1 MLYRRGRAA
10 ARTDARGRTRI
21 APIVGGVALRVP
33 GDRVSCEAASSRHLE
48 GSIMSDWTTDDIPD
62 QTGKVILITGANSG
76 IGYEAAK
83 ALVDKGAH
91 VVLACRSRAKA
102 EEAVARIE
110 AGDPPTSTA
119 SSTTTSTAASAA
131 GSTEILE
138 MDLADLDS
146 VRAAADTF
154 LAAHDRLDVLVN
166 NAGLMAIPKKLT
178 EQGVE
183 MQFGVNHLGHFALTG
198 HLLDVLA
205 ASGTDDEPARVVSI
219 SSQAHRT
226 GKIDIDNL
234 DAGTSY
240 NPWRAYGQ
248 SKLANLL
255 FMRELD
261 ERCDD
266 ADLPIMSVAAHPGG
280 SDTNLGNES
289 AGDLVTR
296 ALDLVRPLFIKLAT
310 QSAAMGALPTLRAA
324 TDPDVD
330 GGDYFGPDG
339 FNELKGHPEKVG
351 MSKRAKDDDLADQL
365 WSVSIE
371 LSGVDYLT

>member
-1 MLYRRGRAA
+1 
-10 ARTDARGRTRI
+10 
-21 APIVGGVALRVP
+21 
-33 GDRVSCEAASSRHLE
+33 
-48 GSIMSDWTTDDIPD
+48 MSDWTTDDIPD
-62 QTGKVILITGANSG
+62 QTGTTVLITGANSG

-91 VVLACRSRAKA
+91 VVLACRSPAKA
-102 EEAVARIE
+102 EGAVAQIE
-110 AGDPPTSTA
+110 AAGP
-119 SSTTTSTAASAA
+119 A

-146 VRAAADTF
+146 VEQAADTF
-154 LAAHDRLDVLVN
+154 LADPDRLDVLVN
-166 NAGLMAIPKKLT
+166 NAGLMAIPEKLT

-205 ASGTDDEPARVVSI
+205 ASGTDDQPARVVTI
-219 SSQAHRT
+219 SSQAHRG
-226 GKIDIDNL
+226 GKIDFDNL
-234 DAGTSY
+234 DAAQSY

-255 FMRELD
+255 FMNELD

-296 ALDLVRPLFIKLAT
+296 ALDLVRPVFVKFAT

-324 TDPDVD
+324 TDSDVE
-330 GGDYFGPDG
+330 GGDYFGPGG
-339 FNELKGHPEKVG
+339 FQEFKGHPVKVG
-351 MSKRAKDDDLADQL
+351 MTKRAQDDDLAERL
-365 WSVSIE
+365 WDVSIE
-371 LSGVDYLT
+371 LSGVSYLT

>member
-1 MLYRRGRAA
+1 
-10 ARTDARGRTRI
+10 
-21 APIVGGVALRVP
+21 
-33 GDRVSCEAASSRHLE
+33 
-48 GSIMSDWTTDDIPD
+48 MSDWTTNDVPD
-62 QTGKVILITGANSG
+62 QAGKVILITGANSG

-91 VVLACRSRAKA
+91 VVLTCRSRLKA
-102 EEAVARIE
+102 DSAVAQIE
-110 AGDPPTSTA
+110 ADSPS
-119 SSTTTSTAASAA
+119 

-146 VRAAADTF
+146 VKAAADTF
-154 LAAHDRLDVLVN
+154 LANHDRLDVLVN
-166 NAGLMAIPKKLT
+166 NAGLMAIPRKLT

-198 HLLDVLA
+198 HLLEVLA
-205 ASGTDDEPARVVSI
+205 ASGTDDEPARVVTI
-219 SSQAHRT
+219 SSQAHRA
-226 GKIDIDNL
+226 GAIDVDNL
-234 DAGTSY
+234 DAVESY

-255 FMRELD
+255 FIRELD
-261 ERCDD
+261 DRCGD
-266 ADLPIMSVAAHPGG
+266 AGVPIISVAAHPGG

-296 ALDLVRPLFIKLAT
+296 ALDLVRPLFVKLVT

-330 GGDYFGPDG
+330 GGDYYGPDG
-339 FNELKGHPEKVG
+339 FQEFKGHPVKVD
-351 MSKRAKDDDLADQL
+351 MSKRAKDDDFADQL
-365 WSVSIE
+365 WNISVE
-371 LSGVDYLT
+371 LSQVSYLD